1 MSPTG
6 VHLRSEVRE
15 MTRTERTET
24 APDAAEAARRA
35 RFGTL
40 PERVRVEDTVE
51 ERPAT
56 APDPARDAYSA
67 DEWLVRYC
75 L

>member
-1 MSPTG
+1 MAQPD
-6 VHLRSEVRE
+6 HVR
-15 MTRTERTET
+15 
-24 APDAAEAARRA
+24 DDAEAARRA

-40 PERVRVEDTVE
+40 PQRIRLEDTVE

-56 APDPARDAYSA
+56 APDPAKDTYSA
-67 DEWLVRYC
+67 DEWLTRTC

>member
-1 MSPTG
+1 MDAES
-6 VHLRSEVRE
+6 RD
-15 MTRTERTET
+15 ET
-24 APDAAEAARRA
+24 TQDSAEAAARRS

-40 PERVRVEDTVE
+40 PEPVRLEDTVE

-56 APDPARDAYSA
+56 RRDPARDAY
-67 DEWLVRYC
+67 DPHEWLVRYC

>member
-1 MSPTG
+1 MA
-6 VHLRSEVRE
+6 H
-15 MTRTERTET
+15 TEHDEK
-24 APDAAEAARRA
+24 APDTAEALRRA
-35 RFGTL
+35 RFGAL
-40 PERVRVEDTVE
+40 PERIRPQDTVE

-56 APDPARDAYSA
+56 LPDPARDAYDP

>member
-1 MSPTG
+1 MDDATSQ
-6 VHLRSEVRE
+6 RNSE
-15 MTRTERTET
+15 
-24 APDAAEAARRA
+24 AEAAARQA

-40 PERVRVEDTVE
+40 PEPVRLEDTVE
-51 ERPAT
+51 ERAAST
-56 APDPARDAYSA
+56 PDPARTAYNQ